1 MKKFMIRFL
10 FAVGFVTITVLACSR
25 NIFNFNTGDEKVVVT
40 PHFDKNGYWKTDNFT
55 IKRNQDK
62 TFSYYGT
69 NSLYGAYLAARV
81 AHLRQDFDNAAEYYK
96 IVIDKDASNSNINR
110 TVYVILSSLG
120 QIEEATP
127 YAQKEIELGNTESIA
142 PLIVAI
148 KDFADGK
155 YAQSRENIMLI
166 KDKAHTTLINP
177 LFEAWAYAGEKNEE
191 QAIASID
198 KIEKDP
204 ALETM
209 ELFHK
214 GMIYDYLGNKE
225 KAQEMFGDIVKNH
238 YQSVTYRLLEVI
250 TDFYVRNGDKET
262 AKKIFTRYN
271 DNGLLSVLLDNIDH
285 KIETTHENSPA
296 IINTPQKG
304 LAEALFNIGTIFRS
318 SVGGTEFAQI
328 YIAAASYLNPDY
340 DISKIALAN
349 VLEEIGLL
357 KEANKYYQQ
366 VGKNSGSYFIAR
378 AKIIE
383 NLNTLKEYDEAEKQ
397 IKLLL
402 EDYPDNT
409 QLLSDLGTIYGNMN
423 RHDEAV
429 DYYLKAI
436 QSADTND
443 REIWPIYYALAVSY
457 DKLNQKTKAEQN
469 LQKAL
474 LLSNQNPDVMNY
486 LGYSWLEQGRN
497 IEQAAKMILEAY
509 QKYPYEGHII
519 DSMGWIYFRLGMY
532 TKAVEFLEQA
542 AAMNPGNAVIND
554 HLGDAYWL
562 AGRKNEA
569 VFQWNHALDLKED
582 ADTLDKQK
590 IKDKIEN
597 GIPSNITF
605 EVKNPEIL
613 ELLQNATLADD
624 K

>member
-1 MKKFMIRFL
+1 MIRFL

-271 DNGLLSVLLDNIDH
+271 DNGLLSVLLDNIDR
-285 KIETTHENSPA
+285 KIEITQENSPA
-296 IINTPQKG
+296 IIDTPQKG